1 MSKNKDIKALH
12 QWTNK
17 PYRECRAIMK
27 ANGWDLYRATGLAD
41 LPELINNIFD
51 AFSKTLENIT
61 TSLREILT
69 SIDWMRVVELIN
81 EAKEENKI

>member
-1 MSKNKDIKALH
+1 MSKNKDIEVLH
-12 QWTNK
+12 QWTGK

-41 LPELINNIFD
+41 LPELINTVFGT
-51 AFSKTLENIT
+51 FSETLENIT

-69 SIDWMRVVELIN
+69 SIDWEQVIELIKK
-81 EAKEENKI
+81 AKEEEQQ